1 MKTIL
6 QESRNQNKRYY
17 DHKELF
23 LSFISEVKNINSA
36 KLLARLSYYIEAQSE
51 TFKTDKLLC
60 DLELL

>member
-17 DHKELF
+17 DHKELL
-23 LSFISEVKNINSA
+23 LSFVSEGKDINSG

>member
-6 QESRNQNKRYY
+6 QEIRNQNKRYY

-23 LSFISEVKNINSA
+23 LSFISEGKDINSG
-36 KLLARLSYYIEAQSE
+36 KLFSRLSYYVEAQSE